1 MRISTPRRTHGDNR
15 VRFSADVTWETS
27 DRPGVEIHYEV
38 LAEHEAALSP
48 RLSESFVL
56 AAVPIAQHA
65 GEARVFIDDE
75 LCPLLAERL
84 TGAQLLQAQWHGI
97 PRPCRVEARAFSPL
111 TPSRDGAGVFLS
123 GGADSLFTLL
133 HNHDRFAQEGHPRRY
148 THGLLINGFD
158 LDVPNLAGGH
168 TIFDRFR
175 QQLHPVATDMGVTL
189 LPVWTNARAIDP
201 SLGLYEKFHFGA
213 LLASAAHVFTGAIA
227 RFGISSDNTWEYL
240 GHRGSHPLLM
250 GNFTSSAIDC
260 DYEGA
265 SISRMDKI
273 RRLVQSD
280 ALMRI
285 LRVCYMVGQ
294 IPEGQLN
301 CGRCRKC
308 VITLLEILAA
318 GGLDRALSFDNPQ
331 LTPALVDQSVVNA
344 PTLFE
349 YYDDLI
355 EPLDAAG
362 HPELANAIRKKIRH
376 GEWGVRW
383 RKRWSLTKELAGTI
397 IRRR

>member
-1 MRISTPRRTHGDNR
+1 MRISTPQRSLRDGR
-15 VRFSADVTWETS
+15 LRFTAAITWETN
-27 DRPGVEIHYEV
+27 DRPALDVHYEV
-38 LAEHEAALSP
+38 LADHAAALPP

-65 GEARVFIDDE
+65 GEERVFIDDE
-75 LCPLLAERL
+75 VCPLLVERL
-84 TGAQLLQAQWHGI
+84 KGAQLLQSQWHGI
-97 PRPCRVEARAFSPL
+97 PRPCRIEARAFTPL
-111 TPSRDGAGVFLS
+111 MPSRGGAGVLLS

-133 HNHDRFAQEGHPRRY
+133 HNHDRFPVGHPRRY

-168 TIFDRFR
+168 TIFDRFLP
-175 QQLHPVATDMGVTL
+175 QLQPVAVEMGITL
-189 LPVWTNARAIDP
+189 LPVWNNARAIDP

-213 LLASAAHVFTGAIA
+213 LLSSAAHVFTGAIA

-250 GNFTSSAIDC
+250 STFTSSALDC

-280 ALMRI
+280 AMMRI
-285 LRVCYMVGQ
+285 LRVCYTVGQ

-308 VITLLEILAA
+308 VITLMEILAA
-318 GGLDRALSFDNPQ
+318 GGLDRALSFDVPQ
-331 LTPALVDQSVVNA
+331 LTPELVDQAVVNA
-344 PTLFE
+344 ITLFE

-355 EPLDAAG
+355 EPLEAAG
-362 HPELANAIRKKIRH
+362 HRDLADAIRKKIRR
-376 GEWGVRW
+376 GEREVRW
-383 RKRWSLTKELAGTI
+383 RKLWSLARDLARTMVH
-397 IRRR
+397 RR

>member
-1 MRISTPRRTHGDNR
+1 MKISTPLRSQRDGV
-15 VRFSADVTWETS
+15 VRYTARLTWETN
-27 DRPGVEIHYEV
+27 DRPAIDIHYEV
-38 LAEHEAALSP
+38 LAEHATALPP
-48 RLSESFVL
+48 RLAESFVI

-75 LCPLLAERL
+75 VCPLLVERL
-84 TGAQLLQAQWHGI
+84 RGVQLLQAQWHGI
-97 PRPCRVEARAFSPL
+97 PQPCRIEAPSFGPL
-111 TPSRDGAGVFLS
+111 MPSRDGAGVFLS

-133 HNHDRFAQEGHPRRY
+133 HNHDRFPPGHPRRY

-168 TIFDRFR
+168 TIFDRFL
-175 QQLHPVATDMGVTL
+175 QQLQPVAADMGITL

-213 LLASAAHVFTGAIA
+213 LLASAAHVFSGAIA
-227 RFGISSDNTWEYL
+227 RFGVSSDNTWQYL

-250 GNFTSSAIDC
+250 ANFTSSALDC

-285 LRVCYMVGQ
+285 LRVCYTVGQ

-308 VITLLEILAA
+308 VITLMEILAA
-318 GGLDRALSFDNPQ
+318 GGLDRALSFDNPR
-331 LTPALVDQSVVNA
+331 LTPDLVDQSVVNA
-344 PTLFE
+344 TTLFE

-355 EPLDAAG
+355 EPLETAG
-362 HPELANAIRKKIRH
+362 HHELANAIRRKIRR
-376 GEWGVRW
+376 GESSVRW
-383 RKRWSLTKELAGTI
+383 KKRWSLTRDLARTMV
-397 IRRR
+397 RRR